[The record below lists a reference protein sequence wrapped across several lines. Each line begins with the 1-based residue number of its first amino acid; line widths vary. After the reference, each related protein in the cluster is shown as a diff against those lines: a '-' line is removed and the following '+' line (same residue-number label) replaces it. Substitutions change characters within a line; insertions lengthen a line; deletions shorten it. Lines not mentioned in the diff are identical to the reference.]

1 MIIASL
7 PVIVNYGGG
16 PRVSQSQMTG
26 YGSVNGSSLCSDLT
40 RSFGSTSQQPNK
52 LAPTGEGTPCGAGFD
67 LSLSQRN
74 LTLVQGSSSS
84 IGVFVSDSS
93 LRSSSVALSVQSV
106 PMGVQ
111 VSFNPS
117 SGRGSFS
124 SLLTIS
130 ATAEAALGL
139 SEVTVLAR
147 GMNIQESAT
156 LSVLII
162 PEIHDLVF
170 ISSAVPQ
177 SAIIG
182 SVVEVNAT
190 VANHGSLSETFDLQA
205 YANETLAAEREA
217 IALVPLALESITLPW
232 NTTGFPSGSYDVIVR
247 VQPVVQET
255 NLGNESFRAGQI
267 LLEKGPNPT
276 PTPPPTAPGSSLPVV
291 SNGREIVI
299 IAAISEAIG
308 ALLLFVRVRL
318 RTSRRAPRIMGRSA
332 QRL

>member
-1 MIIASL
+1 
-7 PVIVNYGGG
+7 
-16 PRVSQSQMTG
+16 MTRH
-26 YGSVNGSSLCSDLT
+26 GSVNGSIRCSDLT
-40 RSFGSTSQQPNK
+40 ASFSPISLQASQLASTS
-52 LAPTGEGTPCGAGFD
+52 EGMPCGAGFN

-74 LTLVQGSSSS
+74 LTLVQGSRGS
-84 IGVFVSDSS
+84 IGVSVSV
-93 LRSSSVALSVQSV
+93 SSSRSPPVALSALSV
-106 PMGVQ
+106 PAGVQ
-111 VSFNPS
+111 IVFSPS

-124 SLLTIS
+124 SLMTVNAS
-130 ATAEAALGL
+130 AEAALGL
-139 SEVTVLAR
+139 SEVIVSANGKNVR
-147 GMNIQESAT
+147 ESAT
-156 LSVLII
+156 LSLLII
-162 PEIHDLVF
+162 PEIRDLV
-170 ISSAVPQ
+170 ITSASVPPN
-177 SAIIG
+177 AAVG

-190 VANHGSLSETFDLQA
+190 VANYGSLSETFDLRVC
-205 YANETLAAEREA
+205 ANETLAAEREA